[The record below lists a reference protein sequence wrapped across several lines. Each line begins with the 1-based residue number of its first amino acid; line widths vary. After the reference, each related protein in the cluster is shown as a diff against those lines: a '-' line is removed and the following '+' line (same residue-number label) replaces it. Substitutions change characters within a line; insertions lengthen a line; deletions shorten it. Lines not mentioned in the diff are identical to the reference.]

1 MPNLMQSV
9 WRSTCALSKQ
19 MDLSRPMCHYQRLH
33 KLHNFKMQIP
43 TVCLSGWYWS
53 SLGSRFVAHLSRIL
67 YFPFSTIFQLIIFL
81 LLSHIS
87 SAQLKRTG
95 SDSINQSMHDI
106 CNLIFIQRQKFWVS
120 FFSAAIVVQNWKST
134 CACRFLQRNQ
144 FMEGFFC
151 LIMQACVRKI
161 HPNF

>member
-1 MPNLMQSV
+1 MHCQNRWIYLGLCVTISGCINY
-9 WRSTCALSKQ
+9 TTFKCKF
-19 MDLSRPMCHYQRLH
+19 QRL
-33 KLHNFKMQIP
+33 
-43 TVCLSGWYWS
+43 SGQYWS
-53 SLGSRFVAHLSRIL
+53 SLGSRFVAHFSRIL
-67 YFPFSTIFQLIIFL
+67 EPIFNDLSIDNFPIT
-81 LLSHIS
+81 LSHIS

-144 FMEGFFC
+144 FMEGFIR